1 MNMRIQPVAICTW
14 ADCIDV
20 REQHF
25 KVYA

>member
-1 MNMRIQPVAICTW
+1 MNMRIQPVVICTW
-14 ADCIDV
+14 ADCKAV

>member
-1 MNMRIQPVAICTW
+1 MNMRIQPVAICPR
-14 ADCIDV
+14 ADSMDV